1 MSAADHVSLPFGL
14 PFQQGVQ
21 FETILL
27 DERLG
32 AILLVPI
39 RPKGKNLPEGDRK
52 KARFS
57 VKMRMLVTASSYRIQ
72 GKPWRG
78 RPRFFRGIV
87 EDSITAAGT
96 SGKSHAISASCA
108 PGHRGPA
115 HPKPNYL
122 KAKSFFIP
130 SSGSIYLSDHGSIHL
145 SDIDRDVLPGT

>member
-57 VKMRMLVTASSYRIQ
+57 VKMRMLVTASS
-72 GKPWRG
+72 
-78 RPRFFRGIV
+78 
-87 EDSITAAGT
+87 
-96 SGKSHAISASCA
+96 
-108 PGHRGPA
+108 
-115 HPKPNYL
+115 
-122 KAKSFFIP
+122 
-130 SSGSIYLSDHGSIHL
+130 
-145 SDIDRDVLPGT
+145 